1 MKFDV
6 FKKVVGAIIS
16 IERIIDILD
25 QINIDISNSD
35 IYLYGVI
42 SDSLWDIYYT
52 EDGIE
57 LLNEWLYSDSR
68 DFTSV
73 EDIYNELE
81 TKYSKNV

>member
-16 IERIIDILD
+16 IERVIDILD

-52 EDGIE
+52 DDGIE
-57 LLNEWLYSDSR
+57 LLNEWLYSDNH